1 MRETYSST
9 WQTLD
14 ELDNISNLN
23 QSIWVGLI
31 PQGFSGNNILV
42 VSPVIS
48 YDLIVLYDFSRFSK
62 G

>member
-23 QSIWVGLI
+23 QSIWVRLI

-42 VSPVIS
+42 VSPTI
-48 YDLIVLYDFSRFSK
+48 YYLIVLYDFSRFSK